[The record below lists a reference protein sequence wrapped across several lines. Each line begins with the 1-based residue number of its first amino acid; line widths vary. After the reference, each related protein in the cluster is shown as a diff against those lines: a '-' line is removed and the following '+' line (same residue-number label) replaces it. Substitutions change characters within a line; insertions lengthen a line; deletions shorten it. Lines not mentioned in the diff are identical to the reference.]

1 MDASKIIRLVAVLVA
16 IVAAFVAIPEEMAII
31 AVLGL
36 VAGYFIEEE
45 RATAFLVVAV
55 ALALI
60 HDVALGPIWVI
71 GGYLTAILGSL
82 SALANAAACTVIS
95 VGLYNRLK
103 P

>member
-1 MDASKIIRLVAVLVA
+1 MDTSKIISLVALLVA
-16 IVAAFVAIPEEMAII
+16 IGAAIFHHAQEAAVI

-45 RATAFLVVAV
+45 RATAFLVMTV
-55 ALALI
+55 ALAVI
-60 HDVALGPIWVI
+60 HDVALGPVWVI

-82 SALANAAACTVIS
+82 SALANAAACTVIG

>member
-1 MDASKIIRLVAVLVA
+1 MDVSKIIRLVAVLVA
-16 IVAAFVAIPEEMAII
+16 IVAAFIAIPEEAAII

-45 RATAFLVVAV
+45 RATAFLVMTL
-55 ALALI
+55 ALALV
-60 HDVALGPIWVI
+60 HDVALDPIWVI
-71 GGYLTAILGSL
+71 GGYLSDILGSL
-82 SALANAAACTVIS
+82 SALANAAACTVIG

>member
-1 MDASKIIRLVAVLVA
+1 MDTSKIIRLVAVLAA
-16 IVAAFVAIPEEMAII
+16 IVAAFVAIPEEAAII

-45 RATAFLVVAV
+45 RATAFLVMTL
-55 ALALI
+55 ALALV
-60 HDVALGPIWVI
+60 HGVALEPIWVI
-71 GGYLTAILGSL
+71 GGYLSDILGSVG
-82 SALANAAACTVIS
+82 ARANAAACTVIG

>member
-1 MDASKIIRLVAVLVA
+1 MDTSKIIRLVAVLVA
-16 IVAAFVAIPEEMAII
+16 IVAAFIAIPEEAAII

-45 RATAFLVVAV
+45 RATAFLVMTL
-55 ALALI
+55 ALALV
-60 HDVALGPIWVI
+60 HDVALDPIWVI
-71 GGYLTAILGSL
+71 GGYLSDILGSL
-82 SALANAAACTVIS
+82 SALANAAACTVIG

>member
-1 MDASKIIRLVAVLVA
+1 MDTSKIIRLVAVLVA
-16 IVAAFVAIPEEMAII
+16 IVAAFVSIPEEAAII

-45 RATAFLVVAV
+45 RATAFLVMTL
-55 ALALI
+55 ALALV
-60 HDVALGPIWVI
+60 HDVALDPIWVI
-71 GGYLTAILGSL
+71 GAYLSDILGSL
-82 SALANAAACTVIS
+82 SALANAAACTVIG

>member
-1 MDASKIIRLVAVLVA
+1 MDTSKIIRLVAVLVA
-16 IVAAFVAIPEEMAII
+16 IVAAFVAIPEEAAII

-45 RATAFLVVAV
+45 RATAFLVMTL
-55 ALALI
+55 ALALV
-60 HDVALGPIWVI
+60 HDVALDPIWVI
-71 GGYLTAILGSL
+71 GGYLSDILGSL
-82 SALANAAACTVIS
+82 SALANAAACTVIG

>member
-1 MDASKIIRLVAVLVA
+1 MDTSKIIRLVAVLIA
-16 IVAAFVAIPEEMAII
+16 IVAAFVAIPEEGAII

-45 RATAFLVVAV
+45 RATAFLVMTL
-55 ALALI
+55 ALAL
-60 HDVALGPIWVI
+60 VSSSALEPVWYI
-71 GGYLTAILGSL
+71 GKYLTDILGSL
-82 SALANAAACTVIS
+82 SALANAAACTVIG